1 MGWHRPRAAQRLA
14 RGTKR
19 PRAGGDRAGPADQDR
34 TGVPGDS
41 AGREP
46 GAHVGIRRDRFRPV
60 RKRCSARP
68 CGGFGP
74 ARMVAPRHEL
84 ALDAAPMS
92 AGRPI
97 LTTEAM
103 RAAEQAAVDG
113 GTPVEQ
119 LMERAGAA
127 LAEAAYRFAGPVPA
141 LVLCGPGNN
150 GGDGYVA
157 ARHLAER
164 GVAVRVAALAE
175 PKSAAARRARGQ
187 WAGEVEQL
195 SADTKGAPLLIDAL
209 FGTGLTRGLDEAV
222 SLLLSELVH
231 EAIVSIAC
239 DLPSGVETDSGALLN
254 PLHDYDMTVT
264 FGALKPAH
272 LLQPAMHKCGRL
284 VLADIGI
291 PASGEWHEI
300 APPELPPL
308 DPGGHKYNR
317 GLVHALAGTMP
328 GAIALAAKAA
338 AFGGAGY
345 VRVSTSRPIDGLP
358 SSIVQIDD
366 APVNDER
373 IGCLLVGPGLGDV
386 PQVLTLALTS
396 KAPKVIDADAITHLG
411 DPERLKGQDA
421 IVTPHEG
428 EFRKLFGDL
437 PGTKPERALE
447 AARQSAAVVVYKGPD
462 TLVAAPDG
470 RLGFSPSAHPWLASA
485 GTGDVLAGL
494 IAAMRARG
502 LGAFEAASA
511 GVWLHGRAAEIAGP
525 QLIADDLAE
534 AIPAAIAAL

>member
-1 MGWHRPRAAQRLA
+1 V
-14 RGTKR
+14 T
-19 PRAGGDRAGPADQDR
+19 
-34 TGVPGDS
+34 
-41 AGREP
+41 
-46 GAHVGIRRDRFRPV
+46 
-60 RKRCSARP
+60 
-68 CGGFGP
+68 
-74 ARMVAPRHEL
+74 
-84 ALDAAPMS
+84 
-92 AGRPI
+92 GRPI
-97 LTTEAM
+97 LTAAAM
-103 RAAEQAAVDG
+103 RAAEDEAIAA
-113 GTPVEQ
+113 GTPSIE

-127 LAEAAYRFAGPVPA
+127 AAEAAWRFSGGAPA

-157 ARHLAER
+157 ARYLAER
-164 GVAVRVAALAE
+164 GVAVRVAALSE
-175 PKSAAARRARGQ
+175 PKSEAAKWARGQ
-187 WAGEVEQL
+187 WTGEVEQL
-195 SADTKGAPLLIDAL
+195 SPDTKGAPLLIDAL

-231 EAIVSIAC
+231 EAAVSIAC
-239 DLPSGVETDSGALLN
+239 DLPSGVETNSGSLLN
-254 PLHDYDMTVT
+254 PLHDYDMTVG

-272 LLQPAMHKCGRL
+272 LLHPAMHKCGRL

-291 PASGEWHEI
+291 HVEPTWHEI
-300 APPELPPL
+300 APPVLPPL
-308 DPGGHKYNR
+308 DPGGHKYDR
-317 GLVHALAGTMP
+317 GLVHALAGAMP

-338 AFGGAGY
+338 AYAGAGY

-358 SSIVQIDD
+358 SSIVQIDH

-411 DPERLKGQDA
+411 EPERLKGQDS

-428 EFRKLFGDL
+428 EFRKLFGEI

-447 AARQSAAVVVYKGPD
+447 AARQSGAVVVFKGPD

-470 RLGFSPSAHPWLASA
+470 RLGFGPRAHPYLASA

-502 LGAFEAASA
+502 LAPFEAASA

-525 QLIADDLAE
+525 QLIADDLAA
-534 AIPAAIAAL
+534 AIPAAIASL

>member
-1 MGWHRPRAAQRLA
+1 MSVSS
-14 RGTKR
+14 
-19 PRAGGDRAGPADQDR
+19 PA
-34 TGVPGDS
+34 
-41 AGREP
+41 
-46 GAHVGIRRDRFRPV
+46 
-60 RKRCSARP
+60 
-68 CGGFGP
+68 
-74 ARMVAPRHEL
+74 
-84 ALDAAPMS
+84 
-92 AGRPI
+92 RPI
-97 LTTEAM
+97 LTAEAM
-103 RAAEQAAVDG
+103 RSAEQGAIAW
-113 GTPVEQ
+113 GTSVEE

-127 LAEAAYRFAGPVPA
+127 LAEAAYRFAGPMPV

-175 PKSAAARRARGQ
+175 PKSGAAKRARGQ
-187 WAGEVEQL
+187 WVGEVEQL

-272 LLQPAMHKCGRL
+272 LLHPAMDKCGRL

-291 PASGEWHEI
+291 EVSGEWREI
-300 APPELPPL
+300 AAPELPAL

-317 GLVHALAGTMP
+317 GMVHALAGAMP

-338 AFGGAGY
+338 AYAGAGY

-358 SSIVQIDD
+358 SSIVQIDH

-373 IGCLLVGPGLGDV
+373 IGCLLVGPGLGDA

-396 KAPKVIDADAITHLG
+396 KALKVVDADAITHLG
-411 DPERLKGQDA
+411 EPERLKGQDA
-421 IVTPHEG
+421 ILTPHEG

-447 AARQSAAVVVYKGPD
+447 AARRSGAIVVYKGPD
-462 TLVAAPDG
+462 TLVASPDG
-470 RLGFSPSAHPWLASA
+470 RLGFGPRAHPWLASA
-485 GTGDVLAGL
+485 GTGDVLAGV

-502 LGAFEAASA
+502 LPAFEAACA

-525 QLIADDLAE
+525 QLIADDLAA
-534 AIPAAIAAL
+534 AIPAAIASL